1 MLEKTSSKDAPWI
14 VVKANDK
21 KVAHLNMIQDLL
33 SRVSYPGKDKG
44 LLKADK
50 DIVFQWD
57 SKLSKLEK

>member
-33 SRVSYPGKDKG
+33 SRVSYPGKDKD
-44 LLKADK
+44 LLKANK

-57 SKLSKLEK
+57 GKLPKLEE